1 MTTKELYNQI
11 HTIYCNNDFKSKLL
25 INDLFILSQDN
36 IYLVLIGSDKTQ
48 FRVEIEYSYHSET
61 KYKLVFQ
68 DGTLPYHRGM
78 RSPETSYK
86 ESYDDVPDSF
96 LEKILPILR
105 DFKLN
110 ELL

>member
-25 INDLFILSQDN
+25 VNDLFIISQDN

-48 FRVEIEYSYHSET
+48 FRVEIEYSFHSET
-61 KYKLVFQ
+61 KYKFQ
-68 DGTLPYHRGM
+68 DGTLP
-78 RSPETSYK
+78 YK
-86 ESYDDVPDSF
+86 ESYDDVPDII
-96 LEKILPILR
+96 LGKILPTLR

>member
-68 DGTLPYHRGM
+68 DDTLPY
-78 RSPETSYK
+78 K
-86 ESYDDVPDSF
+86 EIYDDVPDII
-96 LEKILPILR
+96 LGKILSILR

-110 ELL
+110 ELLDESK

>member
-48 FRVEIEYSYHSET
+48 FRVEIEYSWHSET

-68 DGTLPYHRGM
+68 DGTLPY
-78 RSPETSYK
+78 K
-86 ESYDDVPDSF
+86 ESYDDVPDII
-96 LEKILPILR
+96 LEKILPTLR

>member
-25 INDLFILSQDN
+25 VNDLFIISQDN
-36 IYLVLIGSDKTQ
+36 IYLVLISSDKTQ
-48 FRVEIEYSYHSET
+48 FRVEIEYSFHTET
-61 KYKLVFQ
+61 KYKLIFE
-68 DGTLPYHRGM
+68 DGTLP
-78 RSPETSYK
+78 YK
-86 ESYDDVPDSF
+86 ESYDDVPDII
-96 LEKILPILR
+96 LVKILPILR